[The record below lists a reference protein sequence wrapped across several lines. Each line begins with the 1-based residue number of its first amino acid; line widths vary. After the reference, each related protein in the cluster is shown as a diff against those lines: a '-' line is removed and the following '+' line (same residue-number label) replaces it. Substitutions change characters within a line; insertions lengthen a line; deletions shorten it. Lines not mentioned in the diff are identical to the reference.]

1 MNLEKIIKYSGYLS
15 SGLFILIG
23 FIVSFEVISRYIFN
37 APTIWVNEISR
48 FLQIWATYLALT
60 YSFHKNDFIRITVI
74 YDRLGEFGKKIL
86 DSVSKGAWQ
95 MWLDHQTMLINEN
108 NLNLFEESSQAYLKE
123 QMEKYFFS
131 DNDLDQIKGYIP
143 K

>member
-1 MNLEKIIKYSGYLS
+1 MSKIISVCNQKGGTGKTTTTVNLS
-15 SGLFILIG
+15 AS
-23 FIVSFEVISRYIFN
+23 
-37 APTIWVNEISR
+37 
-48 FLQIWATYLALT
+48 LAEL
-60 YSFHKNDFIRITVI
+60 
-74 YDRLGEFGKKIL
+74 GKKIL
-86 DSVSKGAWQ
+86 DSVSKDAWQ

>member
-1 MNLEKIIKYSGYLS
+1 MSKVYCVKLNKDLE
-15 SGLFILIG
+15 GL
-23 FIVSFEVISRYIFN
+23 ER
-37 APTIWVNEISR
+37 APYPGE
-48 FLQIWATYLALT
+48 
-60 YSFHKNDFIRITVI
+60 
-74 YDRLGEFGKKIL
+74 LGKQIL
-86 DSVSKGAWQ
+86 DSVSKEAWQ

-108 NLNLFEESSQAYLKE
+108 NLNLFEESSQSYLKE